1 MVVDPR
7 EEPAYGVLDAGSA
20 ANKGMVLVRL
30 GRTGPA
36 IGVDSFETNLPNTVV
51 RNVLRA
57 GANVH
62 LYQSAWNALP
72 FANASFT
79 LAAATLESHSP
90 RLSQRSQSLGELA
103 RVLKPGGTLLL
114 LDRSS
119 APSAEAAIQRF
130 RRERWTISDRL
141 RVLGTYLYDF
151 IITNPVGLRNPMCMV
166 GCSAGTAMHLAP

>member
-7 EEPAYGVLDAGSA
+7 EEPAYGGSA

-141 RVLGTYLYDF
+141 RVLGTYL
-151 IITNPVGLRNPMCMV
+151 V
-166 GCSAGTAMHLAP
+166 